1 MGLALSPG
9 TGDRKCWG
17 CEGSLL
23 YFLALSRLSR
33 LMLSPTV
40 DMTIP
45 VGQAPVS
52 HERGTRRGRGRA
64 RSRRARAAA
73 TTPAAPARG
82 SAQGEDKDS
91 LTVAS
96 PATVRRL
103 GCRREDKDPPTFLI
117 FPRSTTLPRRLPR
130 LRSAMS
136 AFSPLVDLEAER
148 ATGRKGMVLKVESH

>member
-82 SAQGEDKDS
+82 SAQGEDKD
-91 LTVAS
+91 
-96 PATVRRL
+96 
-103 GCRREDKDPPTFLI
+103 PPTFLI